1 MVVRRSRSV
10 LLACT
15 AFLALGLAT
24 TSLAQTAAPN
34 DEATGE
40 AAKGDRVTNL
50 KPIVVKGKGKANKDV
65 LADSPTASETT
76 AKEIDENQITRIED
90 LGRSTEVGVGFN
102 RATGGVNIRGLGD
115 DRVLTTVDGIQ
126 IPFLLDASRGSAN
139 GANNGGNG
147 GVNSFDFNA
156 LSSVDIVRGAD
167 SSRAGSGALGGA
179 FVLRTLEPEDL
190 IAPGS
195 TWGGVFKFGYNG
207 DDRSIGGSAAVA
219 KRIDNTAVLFQGGYT
234 HGHELENNGD
244 VGGYSTK
251 RTEANPAD
259 YNQRSGLFKIRQY
272 TDIGT
277 FGITAEHYNKDKTTD
292 LMTLQSPTGNF
303 RPGNY
308 NGTDN
313 VERNRVSLDYKY
325 EAESADSLLDTANA
339 VFYWQ
344 NLLREGGVEGYRFTS
359 VIGDYWRRNEM
370 EDRSIGFAGNA
381 SKSFDTGSLHHQV
394 TFGLDV
400 AFDKVHQYSAGEDSC
415 ALPRWRA
422 SCAFLHTNQSDM
434 PDVDGKRVGVFI
446 DDKIELGSSNFYL
459 TPGLRFDWY
468 DYSPKNTAAYRD
480 SANYNGL
487 PSGQS
492 DSRFSPKLR
501 ASYQPQD
508 NVELY
513 AQWAM
518 AFRAPSVSELY
529 VNYGVPGG
537 YVTYGNPDLKP
548 ETSNGIEIGTNL
560 GDDDFGGHI
569 GAFYNKYKNFI
580 DTLNYRDPTGTYP
593 LGITEY
599 FNRAN
604 VRMFGVEVN
613 AHKKFDNGIHIKGSV
628 AYVNGKDSDTGQ
640 WINSVAPAKAAFTV
654 GYATEVWGTDL
665 TFITAARE
673 AKKTGDTLQTPAY
686 GIFDLTAWWEPEQVK
701 GLSIRGGVYNIFNK
715 TYYDA
720 LNAPSYSGTL
730 TQPASYYSEP
740 GRTFKL
746 TLTQRF

>member
-1 MVVRRSRSV
+1 MVVRRSRSA

-24 TSLAQTAAPN
+24 TSFAQTAAQN
-34 DEATGE
+34 DE

-50 KPIVVKGKGKANKDV
+50 KPIVVKGKGKASKDV

-102 RATGGVNIRGLGD
+102 RTTGGVNIRGLGD
-115 DRVLTTVDGIQ
+115 DRVLTTVDGIA
-126 IPFLLDASRGSAN
+126 IPFMLDVARGADG
-139 GANNGGNG
+139 GA
-147 GVNSFDFNA
+147 NSFDFNA
-156 LSSVDIVRGAD
+156 LSSVDVVRGAD

-190 IAPGS
+190 IAPGA

-207 DDRSIGGSAAVA
+207 DDRSIGASAAVA
-219 KRIDNTAVLFQGGYT
+219 KRIDNTAVLFEGGYT

-244 VGGYSTK
+244 IGGYSTA
-251 RTEANPAD
+251 RTKADPAD

-277 FGITAEHYNKDKTTD
+277 FGITAEHYNKDKTID
-292 LMTLQSPTGNF
+292 AMHSQSLTGNL

-308 NGTDN
+308 DTTDN
-313 VERNRVSLDYKY
+313 TERNRVSLDYKY
-325 EAESADSLLDTANA
+325 DAESADSLVDTANA

-344 NLLREGGVEGYRFTS
+344 NLLREEGVEGYRYTS

-370 EDRSIGFAGNA
+370 EDRSIGFNGNA
-381 SKSFDTGSLHHQV
+381 SKSFDTGDLHHKV
-394 TFGLDV
+394 TFGLDT
-400 AFDKVHQYSAGEDSC
+400 AFGKVHQYSAGKDACGPARWAFSC
-415 ALPRWRA
+415 
-422 SCAFLHTNQSDM
+422 SFLHTNQSDM
-434 PDVDGKRVGVFI
+434 PDVDSKRVGAFI
-446 DDKIELGSSNFYL
+446 DDKIEFGSSNFSL

-468 DYSPKNTAAYRD
+468 DYSPKNTGAYRD
-480 SANYNGL
+480 SANYQGL

-518 AFRAPSVSELY
+518 AFRAPNVSELY

-537 YVTYGNPDLKP
+537 YVSYGNPDLKP

-580 DTLNYRDPTGTYP
+580 DSSSRVDPTGTYP

-613 AHKKFDNGIHIKGSV
+613 AHKKFDNGIHVKGAL
-628 AYVNGKDSDTGQ
+628 AYVNGKDSDSGE
-640 WINSVAPAKAAFTV
+640 WINSVAPAKAAFTI
-654 GYATEVWGTDL
+654 GYAADVWGTDL
-665 TFITAARE
+665 TFITATSE
-673 AKKTGDTLQTPAY
+673 PKKTGDNFRTPGY
-686 GIFDLTAWWEPEQVK
+686 GIFDLTGWWEPEQVK
-701 GLSIRGGVYNIFNK
+701 GLSLRAGVYNIFNK
-715 TYYDA
+715 TYYDS
-720 LNAPSYSGTL
+720 LNVASTGL
-730 TQPASYYSEP
+730 TQPSAYYSEP

>member
-24 TSLAQTAAPN
+24 TSYAQTATQT

-50 KPIVVKGKGKANKDV
+50 KPIVVKGKAAKDV
-65 LADSPTASETT
+65 LADSPTATETT
-76 AKEIDENQITRIED
+76 AKQIDDNQITRIED
-90 LGRSTEVGVGFN
+90 LGRSTEVGVGYN
-102 RATGGVNIRGLGD
+102 RTTGGINIRGLGD
-115 DRVLTTVDGIQ
+115 DRVLTTVDGIE
-126 IPFLLDASRGSAN
+126 IPYMLDVARGAD
-139 GANNGGNG
+139 G

-219 KRIDNTAVLFQGGYT
+219 KRIDNTAVLFEGGYT

-251 RTEANPAD
+251 RTEADPAD
-259 YNQRSGLFKIRQY
+259 YNQKSGLFKIRQY

-277 FGITAEHYNKDKTTD
+277 FGITAEHFNKDKTID
-292 LMTLQSPTGNF
+292 AMHSQSLTGNL

-308 NGTDN
+308 DTSDN
-313 VERNRVSLDYKY
+313 TERNRVSLDYKY

-344 NLLREGGVEGYRFTS
+344 NVLREEGLNGYRYTS
-359 VIGDYWRRNEM
+359 VIGDYSRRNEI
-370 EDRSIGFAGNA
+370 ENRSIGFNGNA
-381 SKSFDTGSLHHQV
+381 SKSFDTGSLHHKV
-394 TFGLDV
+394 TFGLDL
-400 AFDKVHQYSAGEDSC
+400 AFSKAHQYSAGEDSC

-422 SCAFLHTNQSDM
+422 TCAFLHTNQSDM
-434 PDVDGKRVGVFI
+434 PDVDGKRVGAFV
-446 DDKIELGSSNFYL
+446 DDKIEIGSSNVSL

-468 DYSPKNTAAYRD
+468 DYSPKNTDAYRD
-480 SANYNGL
+480 SANYSGL

-508 NVELY
+508 NVEIY

-518 AFRAPSVSELY
+518 AFRAPNVSELY

-537 YVTYGNPDLKP
+537 YVSYGNPDLKP

-569 GAFYNKYKNFI
+569 GGFYNKYKNFI
-580 DTLNYRDPTGTYP
+580 DSEMSADPTRTYP

-613 AHKKFDNGIHIKGSV
+613 AHKKFDNGIHIKGSL
-628 AYVNGKDSDTGQ
+628 AYVNGKDSDSGE
-640 WINSVAPAKAAFTV
+640 WIDSVAPAKAAFTV
-654 GYATEVWGTDL
+654 GYATEVWGTDF
-665 TFITAARE
+665 TFVTATSE
-673 AKKTGDTLQTPAY
+673 PKKDGDNFRAPGY
-686 GIFDLTAWWEPEQVK
+686 GIFDLTGWWEPEQVK
-701 GLSIRGGVYNIFNK
+701 GLSLRAGVYNIFNK
-715 TYYDA
+715 TYYDS
-720 LNAPSYSGTL
+720 LNVASTGL
-730 TQPASYYSEP
+730 TQPAAYYSEP

>member
-1 MVVRRSRSV
+1 MVVRRSRSA

-15 AFLALGLAT
+15 AFLAVGLAT
-24 TSLAQTAAPN
+24 PSFAQTAPQN
-34 DEATGE
+34 DKTTGE
-40 AAKGDRVTNL
+40 AASGESATNL
-50 KPIVVKGKGKANKDV
+50 KPIVVKGKGKATKDV
-65 LADSPTASETT
+65 LADSPTASQTT
-76 AKEIDENQITRIED
+76 AKDIDDKQISRIED

-102 RATGGVNIRGLGD
+102 RTTGGVNIRGLGD
-115 DRVLTTVDGIQ
+115 DRVLTTIDGIKV
-126 IPFLLDASRGSAN
+126 PFLLDASRDSD
-139 GANNGGNG
+139 GGI
-147 GVNSFDFNA
+147 NSFDFNA
-156 LSSVDIVRGAD
+156 LSSVDVVRGAD
-167 SSRAGSGALGGA
+167 SSRGGSSALGGA

-190 IAPGS
+190 ITPGS

-277 FGITAEHYNKDKTTD
+277 FGITAEHYNKDKETD
-292 LMTLQSPTGNF
+292 LMTLQSPAGNF

-313 VERNRVSLDYKY
+313 VERNRVSFDYKY

-344 NLLREGGVEGYRFTS
+344 NLLRETGTDGYRYTS
-359 VIGDYWRRNEM
+359 VIGDYSRLNDLK
-370 EDRSIGFAGNA
+370 DRSIGFNGNA
-381 SKSFDTGSLHHQV
+381 SKSFDTGGLHHTV
-394 TFGLDV
+394 TFGLDTS
-400 AFDKVHQYSAGEDSC
+400 FDKISQYSAGTDSC
-415 ALPRWRA
+415 SNPRWRA
-422 SCAFLHTNQSDM
+422 TCAFLHTNQSDM
-434 PDVDGKRVGVFI
+434 PNVDGKRVGAFI
-446 DDKIELGSSNFYL
+446 NDKIEFGSSNVSL

-468 DYSPKNTAAYRD
+468 DYSPKNTPAYRD
-480 SANYNGL
+480 SANYKGL
-487 PSGQS
+487 PAGQS
-492 DSRFSPKLR
+492 DTHISPSLR
-501 ASYQPQD
+501 AAYEPQQ
-508 NVELY
+508 NVEIY

-518 AFRAPSVSELY
+518 AFRAPNASELY

-537 YVTYGNPDLKP
+537 YVSYGNPDLKP

-560 GDDDFGGHI
+560 GDDDFGGHV

-580 DTLNYRDPTGTYP
+580 DTLNYRDVTGTYP

-613 AHKKFDNGIHIKGSV
+613 AHKKFDNGIHVKGSL

-654 GYATEVWGTDL
+654 GYAADVWGTDL
-665 TFITAARE
+665 TFVTAARE

-686 GIFDLTAWWEPEQVK
+686 GIFDLTGWWEPEQVK
-701 GLSIRGGVYNIFNK
+701 GLSIRGGIYNIFNK

-720 LNAPSYSGTL
+720 LNSPSYSGTL
-730 TQPASYYSEP
+730 AQPASYYSEP

-746 TLTQRF
+746 TLTQKF

>member
-24 TSLAQTAAPN
+24 TSYAQTATQT

-50 KPIVVKGKGKANKDV
+50 KPIVVKGKAAKDV
-65 LADSPTASETT
+65 LADSPTATETT
-76 AKEIDENQITRIED
+76 AKQIDDNQITRIED
-90 LGRSTEVGVGFN
+90 LGRSTEVGVGYN
-102 RATGGVNIRGLGD
+102 RTTGGINIRGLGD
-115 DRVLTTVDGIQ
+115 DRVLTTVDGIE
-126 IPFLLDASRGSAN
+126 IPYMLDVARGAD
-139 GANNGGNG
+139 G

-156 LSSVDIVRGAD
+156 LSSIDIVRGAD

-219 KRIDNTAVLFQGGYT
+219 KRIDNTAVLFEGGYT

-251 RTEANPAD
+251 RTKADPAD
-259 YNQRSGLFKIRQY
+259 YNQKSGLFKIRQY

-277 FGITAEHYNKDKTTD
+277 FGITAEHFNKDKTID
-292 LMTLQSPTGNF
+292 AMHSQSLTGNL

-308 NGTDN
+308 DTSDN
-313 VERNRVSLDYKY
+313 TERNRVSLDYKY

-344 NLLREGGVEGYRFTS
+344 NVLREEGLNGYRYTS
-359 VIGDYWRRNEM
+359 VIGDYSRRNEI
-370 EDRSIGFAGNA
+370 ENRSIGFNGNA
-381 SKSFDTGSLHHQV
+381 SKSFDTGSLHHKV
-394 TFGLDV
+394 TFGLDL
-400 AFDKVHQYSAGEDSC
+400 AFSKAHQYSAGEDSC

-422 SCAFLHTNQSDM
+422 TCAFLHTNQSDM
-434 PDVDGKRVGVFI
+434 PDVDGKRVGAFV
-446 DDKIELGSSNFYL
+446 DDKIEIGSSNVSL

-468 DYSPKNTAAYRD
+468 DYSPKNTDAYRD
-480 SANYNGL
+480 SANYSGL

-518 AFRAPSVSELY
+518 AFRAPNVSELY

-537 YVTYGNPDLKP
+537 YVSYGNPDLKP

-569 GAFYNKYKNFI
+569 GGFYNKYKNFI
-580 DTLNYRDPTGTYP
+580 DSEMSADPTRTYP

-613 AHKKFDNGIHIKGSV
+613 AHKKFDNGIHIKGSL
-628 AYVNGKDSDTGQ
+628 AYVNGKDSDSGE
-640 WINSVAPAKAAFTV
+640 WIDSVAPAKAAFTV
-654 GYATEVWGTDL
+654 GYATEVWGTDF
-665 TFITAARE
+665 TFVTATSE
-673 AKKTGDTLQTPAY
+673 PKKDGDNFRTPGY
-686 GIFDLTAWWEPEQVK
+686 GIFDLTGWWEPEQVK
-701 GLSIRGGVYNIFNK
+701 GLSLRAGVYNIFNK
-715 TYYDA
+715 TYYDS
-720 LNAPSYSGTL
+720 LNVASTGL
-730 TQPASYYSEP
+730 TQPAAYYSEP

>member
-24 TSLAQTAAPN
+24 TSYAQTATQT

-40 AAKGDRVTNL
+40 AAKSDRVTNL
-50 KPIVVKGKGKANKDV
+50 KPIVVKGKAAKDV
-65 LADSPTASETT
+65 LADSPTATETT
-76 AKEIDENQITRIED
+76 AKQIDDNQITRIED

-115 DRVLTTVDGIQ
+115 DRVLTTVDGIE
-126 IPFLLDASRGSAN
+126 IPYMLDVARGAD
-139 GANNGGNG
+139 G
-147 GVNSFDFNA
+147 GVNSFDFNS

-219 KRIDNTAVLFQGGYT
+219 KRIDNTAVLFEGGYT

-251 RTEANPAD
+251 RTKADPAD

-277 FGITAEHYNKDKTTD
+277 FGITAEHYNKDKTID
-292 LMTLQSPTGNF
+292 AMHSQSLTGNF

-308 NGTDN
+308 DTTDN
-313 VERNRVSLDYKY
+313 TERNRVSLDYKY
-325 EAESADSLLDTANA
+325 DAESADSLLDTANA

-344 NLLREGGVEGYRFTS
+344 NLLREEGAEGYRYTS

-370 EDRSIGFAGNA
+370 EDRSIGFNGNA
-381 SKSFDTGSLHHQV
+381 SKSFDTGSLHHKV

-400 AFDKVHQYSAGEDSC
+400 AFSKVHQYSAGQDSC

-422 SCAFLHTNQSDM
+422 TCAFLHTNQSDM
-434 PDVDGKRVGVFI
+434 PDVDGKRVGAFI
-446 DDKIELGSSNFYL
+446 DDKIDLGSSNVSL

-468 DYSPKNTAAYRD
+468 DYSPKNTDAYRD
-480 SANYNGL
+480 SANYSGL
-487 PSGQS
+487 SSGQS

-518 AFRAPSVSELY
+518 AFRAPNVSELY

-537 YVTYGNPDLKP
+537 YVSYGNPDLKP
-548 ETSNGIEIGTNL
+548 ETSNGVEIGTNL

-569 GAFYNKYKNFI
+569 GGFYNKYKNFI
-580 DTLNYRDPTGTYP
+580 DSETSADPTRTYP

-613 AHKKFDNGIHIKGSV
+613 AHKKFDNGIHIKGSL
-628 AYVNGKDSDTGQ
+628 AYVNGKDSDSGE
-640 WINSVAPAKAAFTV
+640 WIDSVAPAKAAFTV
-654 GYATEVWGTDL
+654 GYATEVWGTDF
-665 TFITAARE
+665 TFVTATSE
-673 AKKTGDTLQTPAY
+673 PKKDGDNFRTPGY
-686 GIFDLTAWWEPEQVK
+686 GIFDLTGWWEPEQVK
-701 GLSIRGGVYNIFNK
+701 GLSLRAGVYNIFNK
-715 TYYDA
+715 TYYDS
-720 LNAPSYSGTL
+720 LNVASTGL
-730 TQPASYYSEP
+730 TQPSAYYSEP

>member
-1 MVVRRSRSV
+1 MVVRRSRSA

-24 TSLAQTAAPN
+24 TSLAQTATQNEDVA
-34 DEATGE
+34 GE
-40 AAKGDRVTNL
+40 AAKGDRATNL
-50 KPIVVKGKGKANKDV
+50 KPIVVKGKSKANKDV

-76 AKEIDENQITRIED
+76 AKQIDDNQITRIED

-102 RATGGVNIRGLGD
+102 RASGGVNIRGLGD

-126 IPFLLDASRGSAN
+126 IPFMLDVARGADG
-139 GANNGGNG
+139 GA
-147 GVNSFDFNA
+147 NSFDFNA
-156 LSSVDIVRGAD
+156 LSSVDVVRGAD

-190 IAPGS
+190 IQPGS

-207 DDRSIGGSAAVA
+207 DDRSIGGAAAVA

-251 RTEANPAD
+251 RTKADPAD

-277 FGITAEHYNKDKTTD
+277 FGITAEHFNKDKTID
-292 LMTLQSPTGNF
+292 AMHSQSPTGNF

-308 NGTDN
+308 DTTDN
-313 VERNRVSLDYKY
+313 IERNRLSLDYKY
-325 EAESADSLLDTANA
+325 DAESADSLLDKANA

-344 NLLREGGVEGYRFTS
+344 NLLREEGAEGYRYTS

-370 EDRSIGFAGNA
+370 EDRSIGFNGNG
-381 SKSFDTGSLHHQV
+381 SKAFDTGDLHHQV

-400 AFDKVHQYSAGEDSC
+400 AFGKVHQYSAGKDSC
-415 ALPRWRA
+415 SNPRWA
-422 SCAFLHTNQSDM
+422 FSCSFLHTNQSDM
-434 PDVDGKRVGVFI
+434 PDVDSKRVGAFI
-446 DDKIELGSSNFYL
+446 DDKIEFGSSNFSL

-468 DYSPKNTAAYRD
+468 DYSPKNTAAFRD
-480 SANYNGL
+480 SANYDGL
-487 PSGQS
+487 PAGQS

-513 AQWAM
+513 AQWTM
-518 AFRAPSVSELY
+518 AFRAPNVSELY

-537 YVTYGNPDLKP
+537 YVFYGNPNLKP

-560 GDDDFGGHI
+560 GDDDFGFHI
-569 GAFYNKYKNFI
+569 GGFYNKYKNFI
-580 DTLNYRDPTGTYP
+580 DSVSSDDPTGTYP
-593 LGITEY
+593 LGINEY

-613 AHKKFDNGIHIKGSV
+613 AHKKFDNGIHVKGSL
-628 AYVNGKDSDTGQ
+628 AYVNGKDSDTGE
-640 WINSVAPAKAAFTV
+640 WIDSVAPAKAAFTV

-665 TFITAARE
+665 TFITATSE
-673 AKKTGDTLQTPAY
+673 PKKEGDNFRTPGY
-686 GIFDLTAWWEPEQVK
+686 GIFDLTGWWEPEQVK
-701 GLSIRGGVYNIFNK
+701 GLTLRAGVYNIFNK
-715 TYYDA
+715 TYYDS
-720 LNAPSYSGTL
+720 LNVASTGL
-730 TQPASYYSEP
+730 TQPSAYYSEP

>member
-1 MVVRRSRSV
+1 MVVRRSRSA

-15 AFLALGLAT
+15 AFLTLGLAT
-24 TSLAQTAAPN
+24 ASFAQTAAQN
-34 DEATGE
+34 EEATGE
-40 AAKGDRVTNL
+40 TAKGDRVTNL
-50 KPIVVKGKGKANKDV
+50 KPIVVSGKGKASKDV

-76 AKEIDENQITRIED
+76 AKQIDDKQITRIED

-115 DRVLTTVDGIQ
+115 DRVLTTVDGIE
-126 IPFLLDASRGSAN
+126 IPYLLDASRGASN
-139 GANNGGNG
+139 GANGGI
-147 GVNSFDFNA
+147 NSFDFNA
-156 LSSVDIVRGAD
+156 LSSVDVVRGAD

-190 IAPGS
+190 ITPGS

-207 DDRSIGGSAAVA
+207 DDRSIGGAAAVA

-244 VGGYSTK
+244 VGGYSTT

-277 FGITAEHYNKDKTTD
+277 FGVTAEHYNKDKTTD
-292 LMTLQSPTGNF
+292 LMTLQSPAGNF

-308 NGTDN
+308 NSTDN

-325 EAESADSLLDTANA
+325 EAESAESLLDTANA

-344 NLLREGGVEGYRFTS
+344 NLLREGGVDGYRYTS
-359 VIGDYWRRNEM
+359 VIGDYWRSNEM
-370 EDRSIGFAGNA
+370 ENRSIGFNGNA
-381 SKSFDTGSLHHQV
+381 SKSFDTGSLHHKV
-394 TFGLDV
+394 TFGLDT
-400 AFDKVHQYSAGEDSC
+400 AFGKVHQYSSGKDACGPARWAFSC
-415 ALPRWRA
+415 
-422 SCAFLHTNQSDM
+422 SFLHTNQSDM
-434 PDVDGKRVGVFI
+434 PDVDSKRVGAFI
-446 DDKIELGSSNFYL
+446 DDKIEFGSSGFSL

-480 SANYNGL
+480 SANYKGL
-487 PSGQS
+487 PAGQS
-492 DSRFSPKLR
+492 DSRISPKLR

-508 NVELY
+508 NVEIY

-518 AFRAPSVSELY
+518 AFRAPNVSEMY

-537 YVTYGNPDLKP
+537 YVNYGNPNLKP

-560 GDDDFGGHI
+560 GDDDFGGHV

-580 DTLNYRDPTGTYP
+580 DTSNRRDPTGTYP

-604 VRMFGVEVN
+604 VRMYGVEVN
-613 AHKKFDNGIHIKGSV
+613 AHKKFDNGFHINGAL
-628 AYVNGKDSDTGQ
+628 AYVNGKDSDTDQ

-665 TFITAARE
+665 TFVTATSE
-673 AKKTGDTLQTPAY
+673 PKKTGDTLRTPGY
-686 GIFDLTAWWEPEQVK
+686 GIFDLTGWWEPEQVK
-701 GLSIRGGVYNIFNK
+701 GLSIRGGIYNLFNN

-720 LNAPSYSGTL
+720 LNSPSYSGTQ

>member
-15 AFLALGLAT
+15 AFLALGLVT
-24 TSLAQTAAPN
+24 TSYAQTATQT

-50 KPIVVKGKGKANKDV
+50 KPIVVKGKAAKDV
-65 LADSPTASETT
+65 LADSPTATETT
-76 AKEIDENQITRIED
+76 AKQIDDNQITRIED
-90 LGRSTEVGVGFN
+90 LGRSTEVGVGYN
-102 RATGGVNIRGLGD
+102 RTTGGINIRGLGD
-115 DRVLTTVDGIQ
+115 DRVLTTVDGIE
-126 IPFLLDASRGSAN
+126 IPYMLDVARGAD
-139 GANNGGNG
+139 G

-219 KRIDNTAVLFQGGYT
+219 KRIDNTAVLFEGGYT

-251 RTEANPAD
+251 RTKADPAD

-277 FGITAEHYNKDKTTD
+277 FGITAEHFNKDKTID
-292 LMTLQSPTGNF
+292 AMHSQSLTGNL

-308 NGTDN
+308 DTSDN
-313 VERNRVSLDYKY
+313 TERNRVSLDYKY

-344 NLLREGGVEGYRFTS
+344 NVLREEGLNGYRYTS
-359 VIGDYWRRNEM
+359 VIGDYSRRNEI
-370 EDRSIGFAGNA
+370 ENRSIGFNGNA
-381 SKSFDTGSLHHQV
+381 SKSFDTGSLHHKV
-394 TFGLDV
+394 TFGLDL
-400 AFDKVHQYSAGEDSC
+400 AFSKAHQYSAGEDSC

-422 SCAFLHTNQSDM
+422 TCAFLHTNQSDM
-434 PDVDGKRVGVFI
+434 PDVDGKRVGAFV
-446 DDKIELGSSNFYL
+446 DDKIEIGSSNVSL

-468 DYSPKNTAAYRD
+468 DYSPKNTDAYRD
-480 SANYNGL
+480 SANYSGL

-518 AFRAPSVSELY
+518 AFRAPNVSELY

-537 YVTYGNPDLKP
+537 YVSYGNPDLKP

-569 GAFYNKYKNFI
+569 GGFYNKYKNFI
-580 DTLNYRDPTGTYP
+580 DSEMSADPTRTYP

-613 AHKKFDNGIHIKGSV
+613 AHKKFDNGIHIKGSL
-628 AYVNGKDSDTGQ
+628 AYVNGKDSDSGE
-640 WINSVAPAKAAFTV
+640 WIDSVAPAKAAFTV
-654 GYATEVWGTDL
+654 GYATEVWGTDF
-665 TFITAARE
+665 TFITATSE
-673 AKKTGDTLQTPAY
+673 PKKDGDNFRTPGY
-686 GIFDLTAWWEPEQVK
+686 GIFDLTGWWEPEQVK
-701 GLSIRGGVYNIFNK
+701 GLSLRAGVYNIFNK
-715 TYYDA
+715 TYYDS
-720 LNAPSYSGTL
+720 LNVASTGL
-730 TQPASYYSEP
+730 TQPAAYYSEP

>member
-15 AFLALGLAT
+15 AFLALGFSTAAY
-24 TSLAQTAAPN
+24 AQTAAQN
-34 DEATGE
+34 NAATDDTVP
-40 AAKGDRVTNL
+40 KGDRVTAL
-50 KPIVVKGKGKANKDV
+50 KPIVVKGKAAKDV
-65 LADSPTASETT
+65 LADSPTTTETT
-76 AKEIDENQITRIED
+76 AQEIDDKQITRIED
-90 LGRSTEVGVGFN
+90 LGRSTEVGVGYN
-102 RATGGVNIRGLGD
+102 RTTGGINIRGLSDG
-115 DRVLTTVDGIQ
+115 RVLTTVDGIE
-126 IPFLLDASRGSAN
+126 IPYMLDVARGAD
-139 GANNGGNG
+139 G
-147 GVNSFDFNA
+147 GVNSFDFNS
-156 LSSVDIVRGAD
+156 LSSVDVVRGAD

-190 IAPGS
+190 ITPGS
-195 TWGGVFKFGYNG
+195 NWGGIFKFGYNG

-219 KRIDNTAVLFQGGYT
+219 KRIDNTAVLFEGGYT
-234 HGHELENNGD
+234 HGHQLENNGD

-251 RTEANPAD
+251 RTKADPAD

-277 FGITAEHYNKDKTTD
+277 FGITAEHYNKDKD
-292 LMTLQSPTGNF
+292 IDAMHSQSLTGNL

-308 NGTDN
+308 DTSDN
-313 VERNRVSLDYKY
+313 TERNRVSLDYKY
-325 EAESADSLLDTANA
+325 EAESADSLVDTANA

-344 NLLREGGVEGYRFTS
+344 NVLREEGLNGYRYTS
-359 VIGDYWRRNEM
+359 VIGDYWRRNEL
-370 EDRSIGFAGNA
+370 EDRSIGFSGNA
-381 SKSFDTGSLHHQV
+381 SKSFDTGSLHHKV
-394 TFGLDV
+394 TVGLNV
-400 AFDKVHQYSAGEDSC
+400 AFEKAHQYSAGGDSC

-422 SCAFLHTNQSDM
+422 TCAFLHTNQSDM
-434 PDVDGKRVGVFI
+434 PDVDGKRVGAFI
-446 DDKIELGSSNFYL
+446 DDKIEFGSSGFSL

-468 DYSPKNTAAYRD
+468 DYAPKNTDAYRD
-480 SANYNGL
+480 SANYQGL

-501 ASYQPQD
+501 AAYQPQD
-508 NVELY
+508 NVEFY

-518 AFRAPSVSELY
+518 AFRAPNVSELY

-537 YVTYGNPDLKP
+537 YVSYGNPDLKP

-580 DTLNYRDPTGTYP
+580 DSETSADPTRTYP

-604 VRMFGVEVN
+604 VRMFGIEVN
-613 AHKKFDNGIHIKGSV
+613 AHKKFDNGIHVKGSL
-628 AYVNGKDSDTGQ
+628 AYVNGKDSDSGD

-654 GYATEVWGTDL
+654 GYAADVWGTDL
-665 TFITAARE
+665 TFITATSE
-673 AKKTGDTLQTPAY
+673 PKKTSDNFRAPGY
-686 GIFDLTAWWEPEQVK
+686 GIFDLTGWWEPEQVK
-701 GLSIRGGVYNIFNK
+701 GLSLRAGVYNIFNK

-720 LNAPSYSGTL
+720 INVASTGL
-730 TQPASYYSEP
+730 TQPSAYYSEP
-740 GRTFKL
+740 GRVFKL
-746 TLTQRF
+746 TLTQKF

>member
-24 TSLAQTAAPN
+24 TSYAQTATQT

-40 AAKGDRVTNL
+40 AARSDRVTNL
-50 KPIVVKGKGKANKDV
+50 KPIVVKGKAAKDV
-65 LADSPTASETT
+65 LADSPTATETT
-76 AKEIDENQITRIED
+76 AKQIDDNQITRIED

-115 DRVLTTVDGIQ
+115 DRVLTTVDGIE
-126 IPFLLDASRGSAN
+126 IPYMLDVARGAD
-139 GANNGGNG
+139 G
-147 GVNSFDFNA
+147 GVNSFDFNS

-219 KRIDNTAVLFQGGYT
+219 KRIDNTAVLFEGGYT

-251 RTEANPAD
+251 RTKADPAD

-277 FGITAEHYNKDKTTD
+277 FGITAEHFNKDKD
-292 LMTLQSPTGNF
+292 IDAMHSQSPTGNF

-308 NGTDN
+308 DTTDDT
-313 VERNRVSLDYKY
+313 ERNRVSLDYKY
-325 EAESADSLLDTANA
+325 DAESADSLLDTANA

-344 NLLREGGVEGYRFTS
+344 NLLREEGAEGYRYTS

-370 EDRSIGFAGNA
+370 EDRSIGFNGNA
-381 SKSFDTGSLHHQV
+381 SKSFDTGSLHHKV

-400 AFDKVHQYSAGEDSC
+400 AFSKVHQYSAGQDSC

-422 SCAFLHTNQSDM
+422 TCAFLHTNQSDM
-434 PDVDGKRVGVFI
+434 PDVDGKRVGAFI
-446 DDKIELGSSNFYL
+446 DDKIDLGSSNVSL

-468 DYSPKNTAAYRD
+468 DYSPKNTDAYRD
-480 SANYNGL
+480 SANYSGL
-487 PSGQS
+487 SSGQS

-518 AFRAPSVSELY
+518 AFRAPNVSELY

-537 YVTYGNPDLKP
+537 YVSYGNPDLKP
-548 ETSNGIEIGTNL
+548 ETSNGVEIGTNL

-569 GAFYNKYKNFI
+569 GGFYNKYKNFI
-580 DTLNYRDPTGTYP
+580 DSETSADPTRTYP

-613 AHKKFDNGIHIKGSV
+613 AHKKFDNGIHIKGSL
-628 AYVNGKDSDTGQ
+628 AYVNGKDSDSGE
-640 WINSVAPAKAAFTV
+640 WIDSVAPAKAAFTV
-654 GYATEVWGTDL
+654 GYATEVWGTDF
-665 TFITAARE
+665 TFVTATSE
-673 AKKTGDTLQTPAY
+673 PKKDGDNFRTPGY
-686 GIFDLTAWWEPEQVK
+686 GIFDLTGWWEPEQVK
-701 GLSIRGGVYNIFNK
+701 GLSLRAGVYNIFNK
-715 TYYDA
+715 TYYDS
-720 LNAPSYSGTL
+720 LNVASTGL
-730 TQPASYYSEP
+730 TQPSAYYSEP

>member
-24 TSLAQTAAPN
+24 TSYAQTATQT

-40 AAKGDRVTNL
+40 AAKSDRVTNL
-50 KPIVVKGKGKANKDV
+50 KPIVVKGKAAKDV
-65 LADSPTASETT
+65 LADSPTATETT
-76 AKEIDENQITRIED
+76 AKQIDDNQITRIED

-115 DRVLTTVDGIQ
+115 DRVLTTVDGIE
-126 IPFLLDASRGSAN
+126 IPYMLDVARGAD
-139 GANNGGNG
+139 G
-147 GVNSFDFNA
+147 GVNSFDFNS

-219 KRIDNTAVLFQGGYT
+219 KRIDNTAVLFEGGYT

-251 RTEANPAD
+251 RTKADPAD

-277 FGITAEHYNKDKTTD
+277 FGITAEHYNKDKTID
-292 LMTLQSPTGNF
+292 AMHSQSLTGNF

-308 NGTDN
+308 DTTDN
-313 VERNRVSLDYKY
+313 TERNRVSLDYKY
-325 EAESADSLLDTANA
+325 DAESADSLLDTANA

-344 NLLREGGVEGYRFTS
+344 NLLREEGAEGYRYTS

-370 EDRSIGFAGNA
+370 EDRSIGFNGNA
-381 SKSFDTGSLHHQV
+381 SKSFDTGSLHHKV

-400 AFDKVHQYSAGEDSC
+400 AFSKVHQYSAGQDSC

-422 SCAFLHTNQSDM
+422 TCAFLHTNQSDM
-434 PDVDGKRVGVFI
+434 PDVDGKRVGAFI
-446 DDKIELGSSNFYL
+446 DDKIDLGSSNVSL

-468 DYSPKNTAAYRD
+468 DYSPKNTDAYRD
-480 SANYNGL
+480 SANYSGL
-487 PSGQS
+487 SSGQS

-518 AFRAPSVSELY
+518 AFRAPNVSELY

-537 YVTYGNPDLKP
+537 YVSYGNPDLKP

-569 GAFYNKYKNFI
+569 GGFYNKYKNFI
-580 DTLNYRDPTGTYP
+580 DSETSADPTRTYP

-613 AHKKFDNGIHIKGSV
+613 AHKKFDNGIHIKGSL
-628 AYVNGKDSDTGQ
+628 AYVNGKDSDSGE
-640 WINSVAPAKAAFTV
+640 WIDSVAPAKAAFTV
-654 GYATEVWGTDL
+654 GYATEVWGTDF
-665 TFITAARE
+665 TFVTATSE
-673 AKKTGDTLQTPAY
+673 PKKDGDNFRTPGY
-686 GIFDLTAWWEPEQVK
+686 GIFDLTGWWEPEQVK
-701 GLSIRGGVYNIFNK
+701 GLSLRAGVYNIFNK
-715 TYYDA
+715 TYYDS
-720 LNAPSYSGTL
+720 LNVASTGL
-730 TQPASYYSEP
+730 TQPSAYYSEP

>member
-24 TSLAQTAAPN
+24 TSYAQTATQT

-40 AAKGDRVTNL
+40 AAKSDRVTNL
-50 KPIVVKGKGKANKDV
+50 KPIVVKGKAAKDV
-65 LADSPTASETT
+65 LADSPTATETT
-76 AKEIDENQITRIED
+76 AKQIDDNQITRIED

-115 DRVLTTVDGIQ
+115 DRVLTTVDGIE
-126 IPFLLDASRGSAN
+126 IPYMLDVARGAD
-139 GANNGGNG
+139 G
-147 GVNSFDFNA
+147 GVNSFDFNS
-156 LSSVDIVRGAD
+156 LSSVDIARGAD

-219 KRIDNTAVLFQGGYT
+219 KRIDNTAVLFEGGYT

-251 RTEANPAD
+251 RTKADPAD

-277 FGITAEHYNKDKTTD
+277 FGITAEHYNKDKTID
-292 LMTLQSPTGNF
+292 AMHSQSLTGNF

-308 NGTDN
+308 DTTDN
-313 VERNRVSLDYKY
+313 TERNRVSLDYKY
-325 EAESADSLLDTANA
+325 DAESADSLLDTANA

-344 NLLREGGVEGYRFTS
+344 NLLREEGAEGYRYTS

-370 EDRSIGFAGNA
+370 EDRSIGFNGNA
-381 SKSFDTGSLHHQV
+381 SKSFDTGSLHHKV

-400 AFDKVHQYSAGEDSC
+400 AFSKVHQYSAGQDSC

-422 SCAFLHTNQSDM
+422 TCAFLHTNQSDM
-434 PDVDGKRVGVFI
+434 PDVDGKRVGAFI
-446 DDKIELGSSNFYL
+446 DDKIDLGSSNVSL

-468 DYSPKNTAAYRD
+468 DYSPKNTDAYRD
-480 SANYNGL
+480 SANYSGL
-487 PSGQS
+487 SSGQS

-518 AFRAPSVSELY
+518 AFRAPNVSELY

-537 YVTYGNPDLKP
+537 YVSYGNPDLKP

-569 GAFYNKYKNFI
+569 GGFYNKYKNFI
-580 DTLNYRDPTGTYP
+580 DSETSADPTRTYP

-613 AHKKFDNGIHIKGSV
+613 AHKKFDNGIHIKGSL
-628 AYVNGKDSDTGQ
+628 AYVNGKDSDSGE
-640 WINSVAPAKAAFTV
+640 WIDSVAPAKAAFTV
-654 GYATEVWGTDL
+654 GYATEVWGTDF
-665 TFITAARE
+665 TFVTATSE
-673 AKKTGDTLQTPAY
+673 PKKDGDNFRTPGY
-686 GIFDLTAWWEPEQVK
+686 GIFDLTGWWEPEQVK
-701 GLSIRGGVYNIFNK
+701 GLSLRAGVYNIFNK
-715 TYYDA
+715 TYYDS
-720 LNAPSYSGTL
+720 LNVASTGL
-730 TQPASYYSEP
+730 TQPSAYYSEP

>member
-1 MVVRRSRSV
+1 MVVRRSRSA

-24 TSLAQTAAPN
+24 PSFAQTAPQN
-34 DEATGE
+34 DKTTGQ
-40 AAKGDRVTNL
+40 AASGESATNL
-50 KPIVVKGKGKANKDV
+50 KPIVVKGKGKATKDV
-65 LADSPTASETT
+65 LADSPTASQTT
-76 AKEIDENQITRIED
+76 AKDIDDNQISRIED

-102 RATGGVNIRGLGD
+102 RTTGGINIRGLGD
-115 DRVLTTVDGIQ
+115 DRVLTTIDGIQ
-126 IPFLLDASRGSAN
+126 IPFLLDVSRGAD
-139 GANNGGNG
+139 G
-147 GVNSFDFNA
+147 GVNSFDFNG
-156 LSSVDIVRGAD
+156 LSSVDVVRGAD
-167 SSRAGSGALGGA
+167 SSRAGSSALGGA

-207 DDRSIGGSAAVA
+207 DDRSVGGSAAVA
-219 KRIDNTAVLFQGGYT
+219 KRIDNTAVLFEGGYT
-234 HGHELENNGD
+234 RGHELQNNGD

-251 RTEANPAD
+251 RTKADPAD

-277 FGITAEHYNKDKTTD
+277 FGVTAEHYNKDKD
-292 LMTLQSPTGNF
+292 IDAMHSQSPTGNL

-308 NGTDN
+308 DTNDN
-313 VERNRVSLDYKY
+313 TERNRVSLDYKY
-325 EAESADSLLDTANA
+325 DAESADSLLDTANA

-344 NLLREGGVEGYRFTS
+344 NLLREEGLEGYRYTS
-359 VIGDYWRRNEM
+359 VIGDYSRSNEM
-370 EDRSIGFAGNA
+370 EDRSIGFNGNA
-381 SKSFDTGSLHHQV
+381 SKSFDTGSLHHKV
-394 TFGLDV
+394 TFGLDT
-400 AFDKVHQYSAGEDSC
+400 AFDKVHQYSAGVDSC

-422 SCAFLHTNQSDM
+422 TCAFLHTNQSDM
-434 PDVDGKRVGVFI
+434 PDVDGKRVGAFI
-446 DDKIELGSSNFYL
+446 DDKIEFGSSNFSL

-468 DYSPKNTAAYRD
+468 DYSPKNTTAFRD
-480 SANYNGL
+480 SANYQGL

-508 NVELY
+508 NVEIY

-518 AFRAPSVSELY
+518 AFRAPNVSELY

-537 YVTYGNPDLKP
+537 YVSYGNPDLKP

-569 GAFYNKYKNFI
+569 GGFYNKYKNFI
-580 DTLNYRDPTGTYP
+580 DSVTSADPTRTYP

-613 AHKKFDNGIHIKGSV
+613 AHKRFDNGIHIKGAL
-628 AYVNGKDSDTGQ
+628 AYVNGKDSDSGE

-654 GYATEVWGTDL
+654 GYATEIWGTDL
-665 TFITAARE
+665 TFVTATSE
-673 AKKTGDTLQTPAY
+673 PKKTGDNFRTPGY
-686 GIFDLTAWWEPEQVK
+686 GIFDLTGWWEPEQVK
-701 GLSIRGGVYNIFNK
+701 GLSLRAGVYNIFNK
-715 TYYDA
+715 TYYDS
-720 LNAPSYSGTL
+720 LNVASTGL
-730 TQPASYYSEP
+730 TQPSAYYSEP

-746 TLTQRF
+746 TLTQKF

>member
-24 TSLAQTAAPN
+24 TSYAQTATQT

-40 AAKGDRVTNL
+40 AAKSDRVTNL
-50 KPIVVKGKGKANKDV
+50 KPIVVKGKAAKDV
-65 LADSPTASETT
+65 LADSPTATETT
-76 AKEIDENQITRIED
+76 AKQIDDNQITRIED

-115 DRVLTTVDGIQ
+115 DRVLTTVDGIE
-126 IPFLLDASRGSAN
+126 IPYMLDVARGAD
-139 GANNGGNG
+139 G
-147 GVNSFDFNA
+147 GVNSFDFNS

-219 KRIDNTAVLFQGGYT
+219 KRIDNTAVLFEGGYT

-251 RTEANPAD
+251 RTKADPAD

-277 FGITAEHYNKDKTTD
+277 FGITAEHYNKDKTID
-292 LMTLQSPTGNF
+292 AMHSQSLTGNF

-308 NGTDN
+308 DTTDN
-313 VERNRVSLDYKY
+313 TERNRVSLDYKY
-325 EAESADSLLDTANA
+325 DAESADSLLDTANA

-344 NLLREGGVEGYRFTS
+344 NLLREEGAEGYRYTS

-370 EDRSIGFAGNA
+370 EDRSIGFNGNA
-381 SKSFDTGSLHHQV
+381 SKSFDTGSLHHKV

-400 AFDKVHQYSAGEDSC
+400 AFSKVHQYSAGQDSC

-422 SCAFLHTNQSDM
+422 TCAFLHTNQSDM
-434 PDVDGKRVGVFI
+434 PDVDGKRVGAFI
-446 DDKIELGSSNFYL
+446 DDKIDLGSSNVSL

-468 DYSPKNTAAYRD
+468 DYSPKNTDAYRD
-480 SANYNGL
+480 SANYSGL
-487 PSGQS
+487 SSGQS

-518 AFRAPSVSELY
+518 AFRAPNVSELY

-537 YVTYGNPDLKP
+537 YVSYGNPDLKP

-569 GAFYNKYKNFI
+569 GGFYNKYKNFI
-580 DTLNYRDPTGTYP
+580 DSETSADPTRTYP

-613 AHKKFDNGIHIKGSV
+613 AHKKFDNGIHIKGSL
-628 AYVNGKDSDTGQ
+628 AYVNGKDSDSGE
-640 WINSVAPAKAAFTV
+640 WIDSVAPAKAAFTV
-654 GYATEVWGTDL
+654 GYATEVWGTDF
-665 TFITAARE
+665 TFVTATSE
-673 AKKTGDTLQTPAY
+673 PKKDGDNFRTPGY
-686 GIFDLTAWWEPEQVK
+686 GIFDLTGWWEPEQVK
-701 GLSIRGGVYNIFNK
+701 GLSLRAGVYNIFNK
-715 TYYDA
+715 THYDS
-720 LNAPSYSGTL
+720 LNVASTGL
-730 TQPASYYSEP
+730 TQPSAYYSEP

>member
-24 TSLAQTAAPN
+24 TSYAQTATQT

-50 KPIVVKGKGKANKDV
+50 KPIVVKGKAAKDV
-65 LADSPTASETT
+65 LADSPTATETT
-76 AKEIDENQITRIED
+76 AKQIDDNQITRIED
-90 LGRSTEVGVGFN
+90 LGRSTEVGVGYN
-102 RATGGVNIRGLGD
+102 RTTGGINIRGLGD
-115 DRVLTTVDGIQ
+115 DRVLTTVDGIE
-126 IPFLLDASRGSAN
+126 IPYMLDVARGAD
-139 GANNGGNG
+139 G

-219 KRIDNTAVLFQGGYT
+219 KRIDNTAVLFEGGYT

-251 RTEANPAD
+251 RTEADPAD
-259 YNQRSGLFKIRQY
+259 YNQKSGLFKIRQY

-277 FGITAEHYNKDKTTD
+277 FGITAEHFNKDKTID
-292 LMTLQSPTGNF
+292 AMHSQSLTGNL

-308 NGTDN
+308 DTSDN
-313 VERNRVSLDYKY
+313 TERNRVSLDYKY

-344 NLLREGGVEGYRFTS
+344 NVLREEGLNGYRYTS
-359 VIGDYWRRNEM
+359 VIGDYSRRNEI
-370 EDRSIGFAGNA
+370 ENRSIGFNGNA
-381 SKSFDTGSLHHQV
+381 SKSFDTGSLHHKV
-394 TFGLDV
+394 TFGLDL
-400 AFDKVHQYSAGEDSC
+400 AFSKAHQYSAGEDSC

-422 SCAFLHTNQSDM
+422 TCAFLHTNQSDM
-434 PDVDGKRVGVFI
+434 PDVDGKRVGAFV
-446 DDKIELGSSNFYL
+446 DDKIEIGSSNVSL

-468 DYSPKNTAAYRD
+468 DYSPKNTDAYRD
-480 SANYNGL
+480 SANYSGL

-518 AFRAPSVSELY
+518 AFRAPNVSELY

-537 YVTYGNPDLKP
+537 YVSYGNPDLKP

-569 GAFYNKYKNFI
+569 GGFYNKYKNFI
-580 DTLNYRDPTGTYP
+580 DSEMSADPTRTYP

-613 AHKKFDNGIHIKGSV
+613 AHKKFDNGIHIKGSL
-628 AYVNGKDSDTGQ
+628 AYVNGKDSDSGE
-640 WINSVAPAKAAFTV
+640 WIDSVAPAKAAFTV
-654 GYATEVWGTDL
+654 GYATEVWGTDF
-665 TFITAARE
+665 TFITATSE
-673 AKKTGDTLQTPAY
+673 PKKDGDNFRTPGY
-686 GIFDLTAWWEPEQVK
+686 GIFDLTGWWEPEQVK
-701 GLSIRGGVYNIFNK
+701 GLSLRAGVYNIFNK
-715 TYYDA
+715 TYYDS
-720 LNAPSYSGTL
+720 LNVASTGL
-730 TQPASYYSEP
+730 TQPAAYYSEP

>member
-1 MVVRRSRSV
+1 MVVRRSRSA

-24 TSLAQTAAPN
+24 TSLAQTATQNEDVA
-34 DEATGE
+34 GE
-40 AAKGDRVTNL
+40 AAKGDRATNL
-50 KPIVVKGKGKANKDV
+50 KPIVVKAKSKANKDV

-76 AKEIDENQITRIED
+76 AKQIDDNQITRIED

-102 RATGGVNIRGLGD
+102 RASGGVNIRGLGD
-115 DRVLTTVDGIQ
+115 DRVLTTVDGIE
-126 IPFLLDASRGSAN
+126 IPYLLDASRDAD
-139 GANNGGNG
+139 GGI
-147 GVNSFDFNA
+147 NSFDFNA
-156 LSSVDIVRGAD
+156 LSSVDVVRGAD

-190 IAPGS
+190 IQPGS

-207 DDRSIGGSAAVA
+207 DDRSIGGAAAVA

-251 RTEANPAD
+251 RTKADPAD

-277 FGITAEHYNKDKTTD
+277 FGITAEHFNKDKTID
-292 LMTLQSPTGNF
+292 AMHSQSPTGNF

-308 NGTDN
+308 DTTDDI
-313 VERNRVSLDYKY
+313 ERNRLSLDYKY
-325 EAESADSLLDTANA
+325 DAESADSLVDTANA

-344 NLLREGGVEGYRFTS
+344 NLLRENGAEGYRYTS

-370 EDRSIGFAGNA
+370 EDRSIGFNGNG
-381 SKSFDTGSLHHQV
+381 SKAFDTGDLHHQV

-400 AFDKVHQYSAGEDSC
+400 AFGKVHQYSAGKDSC
-415 ALPRWRA
+415 SNPRWA
-422 SCAFLHTNQSDM
+422 FSCSFLHTNQSDM
-434 PDVDGKRVGVFI
+434 PDVDSKRVGAFI
-446 DDKIELGSSNFYL
+446 DDKIEFGSSNFSL

-468 DYSPKNTAAYRD
+468 DYSPKNTAAFRD
-480 SANYNGL
+480 SANYDGL
-487 PSGQS
+487 PAGQS

-513 AQWAM
+513 AQWTM
-518 AFRAPSVSELY
+518 AFRAPNVSELY

-537 YVTYGNPDLKP
+537 YVFYGNPDLKP

-560 GDDDFGGHI
+560 GDDDFGGHV

-580 DTLNYRDPTGTYP
+580 DSVSSDDPTGTYP
-593 LGITEY
+593 LGINEY

-613 AHKKFDNGIHIKGSV
+613 AHKKFDNGIHVKGSL
-628 AYVNGKDSDTGQ
+628 AYVNGKDSDTGE
-640 WINSVAPAKAAFTV
+640 WIDSVAPAKAAFTV

-665 TFITAARE
+665 TFITATSE
-673 AKKTGDTLQTPAY
+673 PKKEGDSFRTPGY
-686 GIFDLTAWWEPEQVK
+686 GIFDLTGWWEPEQVK
-701 GLSIRGGVYNIFNK
+701 GLTLRAGVYNIFNK
-715 TYYDA
+715 TYYDS
-720 LNAPSYSGTL
+720 LNVASTSLSQPS
-730 TQPASYYSEP
+730 AYYSEP

>member
-15 AFLALGLAT
+15 ALLALGLCTA
-24 TSLAQTAAPN
+24 SYAQTATQNDTATDDAAP
-34 DEATGE
+34 
-40 AAKGDRVTNL
+40 KGDRVTAL
-50 KPIVVKGKGKANKDV
+50 KPIVVKGKAAKDV
-65 LADSPTASETT
+65 LADSPTTTETT
-76 AKEIDENQITRIED
+76 AQEIDDKQITRIED
-90 LGRSTEVGVGFN
+90 LGRSTEVGVGYN
-102 RATGGVNIRGLGD
+102 RTTGGINIRGLGD
-115 DRVLTTVDGIQ
+115 DRVLTTVDGIE
-126 IPFLLDASRGSAN
+126 IPYMLDVARGAD
-139 GANNGGNG
+139 G
-147 GVNSFDFNA
+147 GVNSFDFNS
-156 LSSVDIVRGAD
+156 LSSVDVVRGAD

-190 IAPGS
+190 ITPGS

-207 DDRSIGGSAAVA
+207 DDRSVGGSAAVA
-219 KRIDNTAVLFQGGYT
+219 KRIDNTAVLFEGGYT

-251 RTEANPAD
+251 RTKADPAD

-277 FGITAEHYNKDKTTD
+277 FGITAEHYNKDKD
-292 LMTLQSPTGNF
+292 IDAMHSQSLTGNL

-308 NGTDN
+308 DTSDN
-313 VERNRVSLDYKY
+313 TERNRVSLDYKY

-344 NLLREGGVEGYRFTS
+344 NVLREEGLNGYRYTS
-359 VIGDYWRRNEM
+359 VIGDYSRSNEM
-370 EDRSIGFAGNA
+370 EDRTIGFNGNA
-381 SKSFDTGSLHHQV
+381 SKSFDTGSLHHKV
-394 TFGLDV
+394 TFGLDT
-400 AFDKVHQYSAGEDSC
+400 AFGKVHQYSAGVDACGPARWAFSC
-415 ALPRWRA
+415 
-422 SCAFLHTNQSDM
+422 SFLHTNQSDM
-434 PDVDGKRVGVFI
+434 PNVDSKRVGAFI
-446 DDKIELGSSNFYL
+446 DDKIEIGSSGFSL

-468 DYSPKNTAAYRD
+468 DYAPKNTDAYRG
-480 SANYNGL
+480 SANYSGL

-501 ASYQPQD
+501 AAYQPQD
-508 NVELY
+508 NVEFY

-518 AFRAPSVSELY
+518 AFRAPNVSELY

-537 YVTYGNPDLKP
+537 YVNYGNPDLKP

-580 DTLNYRDPTGTYP
+580 DTEVSRDPTGTYP

-604 VRMFGVEVN
+604 VRMFGIEVN
-613 AHKKFDNGIHIKGSV
+613 AHKKFDNGIHIKGSL
-628 AYVNGKDSDTGQ
+628 AYVNGKDSDSGE
-640 WINSVAPAKAAFTV
+640 WIDSVAPAKAAFTV
-654 GYATEVWGTDL
+654 GYAADVWGTDL
-665 TFITAARE
+665 TFITATSE
-673 AKKTGDTLQTPAY
+673 PKKDSDNFRAPGY
-686 GIFDLTAWWEPEQVK
+686 GIFDLTGWWEPEQVK
-701 GLSIRGGVYNIFNK
+701 GLSLRAGVYNIFNK

-720 LNAPSYSGTL
+720 INVASTGL
-730 TQPASYYSEP
+730 TQPSAYYSEP

-746 TLTQRF
+746 TLTQKF

>member
-24 TSLAQTAAPN
+24 TSYAQTATQT

-40 AAKGDRVTNL
+40 AAKSDRVTNL
-50 KPIVVKGKGKANKDV
+50 KPIVVKGKAAKDV
-65 LADSPTASETT
+65 LADSPTATETT
-76 AKEIDENQITRIED
+76 AKQIDDNQITRIED

-115 DRVLTTVDGIQ
+115 DRVLTTVDGIE
-126 IPFLLDASRGSAN
+126 IPYMLDVARGAD
-139 GANNGGNG
+139 G
-147 GVNSFDFNA
+147 GVNSFDFNS

-219 KRIDNTAVLFQGGYT
+219 KRIDNTAVLFEGGYT

-251 RTEANPAD
+251 RTKADPAD

-277 FGITAEHYNKDKTTD
+277 FGITAEHYNKDKTID
-292 LMTLQSPTGNF
+292 AMHSQSLTGNF

-308 NGTDN
+308 DTTDN
-313 VERNRVSLDYKY
+313 TERNRVSLDYKY
-325 EAESADSLLDTANA
+325 DAESADSLLDTANA

-344 NLLREGGVEGYRFTS
+344 NLLREEGAEGYRYTS

-370 EDRSIGFAGNA
+370 EDRSIGFNGNA
-381 SKSFDTGSLHHQV
+381 SKSFDTGSLHHKV

-400 AFDKVHQYSAGEDSC
+400 AFSKVHQYSAGQDSC

-422 SCAFLHTNQSDM
+422 TCAFLHTNQSDM
-434 PDVDGKRVGVFI
+434 PDVDGKRVGAFI
-446 DDKIELGSSNFYL
+446 DDKIDLGSSNVSL

-468 DYSPKNTAAYRD
+468 DYSPKNTDAYRD
-480 SANYNGL
+480 SANYSGL
-487 PSGQS
+487 SSGQS

-518 AFRAPSVSELY
+518 AFRAPNVSELY

-537 YVTYGNPDLKP
+537 YVSYGNPDLKP

-569 GAFYNKYKNFI
+569 GGFYNKYKNFI
-580 DTLNYRDPTGTYP
+580 DSETSADPTRTYP

-613 AHKKFDNGIHIKGSV
+613 AHKKFDNGIHIKGSL
-628 AYVNGKDSDTGQ
+628 AYVNGKDSDSGE
-640 WINSVAPAKAAFTV
+640 WIDSVAPAKAAFTV
-654 GYATEVWGTDL
+654 GYATEVWGTDF
-665 TFITAARE
+665 TFVTATSE
-673 AKKTGDTLQTPAY
+673 PKKDGDNFRTPGY
-686 GIFDLTAWWEPEQVK
+686 GIFDLTGWWEPEQVK
-701 GLSIRGGVYNIFNK
+701 GLSLRAGVYNIFNK
-715 TYYDA
+715 TYYDS
-720 LNAPSYSGTL
+720 LNVASTGL
-730 TQPASYYSEP
+730 TQPSAYYSEP

-746 TLTQRF
+746 TLMQRF